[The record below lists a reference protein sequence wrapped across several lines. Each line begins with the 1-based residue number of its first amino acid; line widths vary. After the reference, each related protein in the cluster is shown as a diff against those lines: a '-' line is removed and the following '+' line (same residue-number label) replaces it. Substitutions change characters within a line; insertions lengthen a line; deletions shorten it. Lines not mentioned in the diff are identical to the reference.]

1 MATTWLNFKN
11 KQHSLKDH
19 VACIFENKQIY
30 SPFNVSK
37 HFKTHLNILL
47 NLHKNGFLYYY
58 NNHYNPKSTR
68 ASELEGGEVVYVGAR
83 IENFCW
89 SQNYDQ

>member
-1 MATTWLNFKN
+1 MAATWLNFKN
-11 KQHSLKDH
+11 KQDH
-19 VACIFENKQIY
+19 VVCIFENKQIY

-47 NLHKNGFLYYY
+47 NLHKNGFLY

-68 ASELEGGEVVYVGAR
+68 ASELEGGEVGC
-83 IENFCW
+83 ILM
-89 SQNYDQ
+89 

>member
-1 MATTWLNFKN
+1 MAAIFPMIELGKAATWLDFKN
-11 KQHSLKDH
+11 KLHSLKDH
-19 VACIFENKQIY
+19 VVTIFENKQIS

-47 NLHKNGFLYYY
+47 NLHKNGFLYY

-68 ASELEGGEVVYVGAR
+68 ASELEGGEVVYLCR
-83 IENFCW
+83 SKN
-89 SQNYDQ
+89 

>member
-1 MATTWLNFKN
+1 MAATWLNFKN
-11 KQHSLKDH
+11 KQDH
-19 VACIFENKQIY
+19 VVCIFENKQIY

-47 NLHKNGFLYYY
+47 NLHKNGFLY